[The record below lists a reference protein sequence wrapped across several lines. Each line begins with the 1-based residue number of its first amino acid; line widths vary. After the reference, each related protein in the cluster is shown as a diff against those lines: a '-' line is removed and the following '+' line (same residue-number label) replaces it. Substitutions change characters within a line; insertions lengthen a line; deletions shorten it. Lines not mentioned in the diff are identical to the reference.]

1 METGPMII
9 RWTVG
14 NVSSRGFETL
24 RCSLWGAWRIFGGDV
39 RYVVGVNTVPVDE
52 AQGRT
57 GEIPPGIEWRMIT
70 AADLPS
76 FVRAHVDAG
85 MAEGVAWKL
94 APARLAPDAL
104 ELALDNDCIL
114 WEEPAAIAA
123 WRAQCE
129 PTALLAEDVRRCFG
143 RLADF
148 CGAAPR
154 NSGIRGLP
162 PHFDYEAALQ
172 ATLTDAA
179 VTMRSELDEQGL
191 QVAALQRSL
200 PTLAVTTE
208 DVSICSPFPPH
219 LPDLGR
225 CGAHFV
231 GQNARSLPWSSA
243 GRPAVD
249 HLRDHWA
256 RHRAAVARRVGCS
269 LPTAAPAGG

>member
-1 METGPMII
+1 METAPMII

-14 NVSSRGFETL
+14 NVSSREFETL
-24 RCSLWGAWRIFGGDV
+24 RCSLWGAWRIFGAEV
-39 RYVVGVNTVPVDE
+39 RYVVGVNTVAVDE
-52 AQGRT
+52 AQVRT
-57 GEIPPGIEWRMIT
+57 GESPPAVEWRMIT
-70 AADLPS
+70 AADLPN

-94 APARLAPDAL
+94 APARLEPDAF
-104 ELALDNDCIL
+104 ELALDNDCVL
-114 WEEPAAIAA
+114 WEQPPAVAA
-123 WRAQCE
+123 WRAQQE
-129 PTALLAEDVRRCFG
+129 PTALLAEDVRRYFG
-143 RLADF
+143 RLSDF

-200 PTLAVTTE
+200 PTLVVTTE

-231 GQNARSLPWSSA
+231 GQNARSLPWWSD

-256 RHRAAVARRVGCS
+256 RPRAAVARRVGCS